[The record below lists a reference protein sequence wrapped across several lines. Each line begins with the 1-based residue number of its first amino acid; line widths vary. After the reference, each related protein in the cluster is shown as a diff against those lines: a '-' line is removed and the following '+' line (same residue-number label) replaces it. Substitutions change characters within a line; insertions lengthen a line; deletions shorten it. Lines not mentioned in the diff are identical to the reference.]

1 MRLLSFIWG
10 SKQRVGAYVNN
21 VVMDLPETYMRIYET
36 DNAPNFLYDMKS
48 LIEGGEP
55 IMQLIRDLINRALKS
70 GNAVVRDPASIT
82 WLPPV
87 PVGVGLWGRSG
98 EGF

>member
-1 MRLLSFIWG
+1 
-10 SKQRVGAYVNN
+10 
-21 VVMDLPETYMRIYET
+21 
-36 DNAPNFLYDMKS
+36 MKS

-87 PVGVGLWGRSG
+87 PVGVGLWGRPG
-98 EGF
+98 